1 MRTAV
6 QKSKARILPKI
17 DFRVEH
23 DILNRSRSQQ
33 WGWLTAGMVML
44 DMLMIAA
51 GFILAYVVRF
61 SLNIPIFFS
70 GEEMPT
76 ISFYL
81 TVGSLLIPLWIGIF
95 AMAGLYSRQKILG
108 GTREYALIFNSTTIA
123 MFFVITVNFL
133 VPQFI
138 LARGWLL
145 LTWVFVFFFVAVGRF
160 CLRRVIYWLRTK
172 GLFIT
177 PALIIGANE
186 EARLLAEQFLNKR
199 ASGLNVVGF
208 ISDRVPAGT
217 ELVRGINVLGSIEDI
232 LAISREKNVE
242 EVIVTASDVSSQDVV
257 TVFRQFGMAEGV
269 TLRLS
274 SGLYEIITTGLEVQE
289 LASVPLV
296 RVNRFRLTGLDQVMK
311 VILDYSI
318 ALAALVI
325 VLPLSVLLTI
335 LIKIDSKGPVFHRR
349 RVMGVNGRSFDAFKF
364 RTMHVN
370 GDEILDAHPELK
382 EELAREHKL
391 KNDPRIT
398 RLGRILRKLSLDEL
412 PQVFNVLRGE
422 MSIVGPRM
430 ISPEEMENYQQL
442 GMNLLTVKPGITGLW
457 QVSGR
462 SDVSYEERVRMDMY
476 YIRNWNIW
484 LDLQIILRTIPA
496 VLISHRGAY

>member
-1 MRTAV
+1 
-6 QKSKARILPKI
+6 
-17 DFRVEH
+17 
-23 DILNRSRSQQ
+23 
-33 WGWLTAGMVML
+33 
-44 DMLMIAA
+44 
-51 GFILAYVVRF
+51 
-61 SLNIPIFFS
+61 
-70 GEEMPT
+70 
-76 ISFYL
+76 
-81 TVGSLLIPLWIGIF
+81 
-95 AMAGLYSRQKILG
+95 
-108 GTREYALIFNSTTIA
+108 
-123 MFFVITVNFL
+123 

-138 LARGWLL
+138 LARGWLAVDLGFRVL
-145 LTWVFVFFFVAVGRF
+145 LCGCGRF

-208 ISDRVPAGT
+208 ISDQVPAGT
-217 ELVRGINVLGSIEDI
+217 ELVRGINVLGGIEDI

-335 LIKIDSKGPVFHRR
+335 LIKIDSKGPVFHAA
-349 RVMGVNGRSFDAFKF
+349 GSWG
-364 RTMHVN
+364 
-370 GDEILDAHPELK
+370 
-382 EELAREHKL
+382 
-391 KNDPRIT
+391 
-398 RLGRILRKLSLDEL
+398 
-412 PQVFNVLRGE
+412 
-422 MSIVGPRM
+422 
-430 ISPEEMENYQQL
+430 
-442 GMNLLTVKPGITGLW
+442 
-457 QVSGR
+457 
-462 SDVSYEERVRMDMY
+462 
-476 YIRNWNIW
+476 
-484 LDLQIILRTIPA
+484 
-496 VLISHRGAY
+496 